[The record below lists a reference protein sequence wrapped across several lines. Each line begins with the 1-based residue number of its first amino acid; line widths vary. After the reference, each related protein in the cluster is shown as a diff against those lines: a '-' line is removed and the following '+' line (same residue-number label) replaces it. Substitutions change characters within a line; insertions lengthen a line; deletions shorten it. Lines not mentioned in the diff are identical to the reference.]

1 MNKTSADA
9 KAALAAEQHG
19 DHGNT
24 AKDHDNSSAKQETH
38 HNDTNEQ
45 NAGEKHHASHNHH
58 DTGHSEEEKITHKL
72 HQMHN
77 RPWAAL
83 YVSLLFFLGI
93 TLLVLAFYAAQR
105 VAQSGW
111 SIVLFR
117 VMEAITANLVPTS
130 IIMLIVIV
138 LTGMHFNH
146 LFTWMSDGVFD
157 KSSQDFDPIV
167 YGKKLWLNTPGWIV
181 RGILPARMEF
191 LQVVYTQKLYR

>member
-1 MNKTSADA
+1 
-9 KAALAAEQHG
+9 
-19 DHGNT
+19 
-24 AKDHDNSSAKQETH
+24 
-38 HNDTNEQ
+38 
-45 NAGEKHHASHNHH
+45 
-58 DTGHSEEEKITHKL
+58 
-72 HQMHN
+72 MHN

-157 KSSQDFDPIV
+157 KSSQNFDPIV

-181 RGILPARMEF
+181 RGIFTCRM
-191 LQVVYTQKLYR
+191 VSTGGLYAKTLSLRHCN